1 MDYKPQSQGRDLD
14 TTVTEEVK
22 VQWEKE
28 QEELRQKLSLEDA
41 DVIKK
46 LLAVSDT
53 DQSASNEEKFYI
65 AGVDISFVK
74 DDNVNACA
82 AIVIVRFPDLQLM
95 YEDCEMVKLT
105 APYIPGYL
113 AFRECPF
120 ILKQLEQLSKKKPFY
135 NPQVQFGLACHLGVV
150 SDIPCIGVAKKLFQ
164 VDGLE
169 KDDRHHTKIKNLKK
183 GGDTFPLQGS
193 SGRVL
198 GMALRSC
205 DSTKNPV
212 YVSPGHKISLE
223 SAVKLVHRCCQHRV
237 PEPIRWADIKSREY
251 IRENFITMDQENRSD
266 VKKLKSHHKKNG
278 KAENEKIIKLEK
290 NVTSDDTCNLMFEDS
305 LDLFYAQN
313 VIEDQETKTH
323 KACQKKNRR
332 DEIYGC
338 YNDALISMDG
348 LNCTLIFRFLCH
360 SFWHTIS
367 SVQRVAQLLIDYHE
381 AWQI

>member
-1 MDYKPQSQGRDLD
+1 MEFEPQFEASVLRESD
-14 TTVTEEVK
+14 TTVSEELK
-22 VQWEKE
+22 MQWEKR
-28 QEELRQKLSLEDA
+28 QEELKQKLSLEDA

-46 LLAVSDT
+46 LLTIWDT
-53 DQSASNEEKFYI
+53 DQSASNERLKEEFYI

-74 DDNVNACA
+74 NDNVNACA
-82 AIVIVRFPDLQLM
+82 AIVIVRFPDLQLV
-95 YEDCEMVKLT
+95 YDDCEMVKLT

-120 ILKQLEQLSKKKPFY
+120 ILKHLDHLSKNKPIY
-135 NPQVQFGLACHLGVV
+135 NPQLIMVDGNGILHPREFGLACHLGVL

-169 KDDRHHTKIKNLKK
+169 KDDRHHAKIKNLKK

-251 IRENFITMDQENRSD
+251 IRANFITKDQENLSE
-266 VKKLKSHHKKNG
+266 VEKLKSHQKKNG
-278 KAENEKIIKLEK
+278 REENEKISKPEK
-290 NVTSDDTCNLMFEDS
+290 NVTSDDTCNLILEDS
-305 LDLFYAQN
+305 SDLFNVQN
-313 VIEDQETKTH
+313 VITEDQETKKH
-323 KACQKKNRR
+323 KPHQKKNV
-332 DEIYGC
+332 EEENEEYGFPF
-338 YNDALISMDG
+338 NDALSG
-348 LNCTLIFRFLCH
+348 WGKLP
-360 SFWHTIS
+360 
-367 SVQRVAQLLIDYHE
+367 LLPAY
-381 AWQI
+381 